1 MYEYEHLNGPFFANF
16 VKQHFPIMF
25 GIASKARRMFLK
37 DNAPNQNT
45 ACVRGAIRRLKAKK
59 LQFPPRS
66 GDLNPIEN
74 VFKSV
79 KQLLHKQGIRDDIEY
94 ETYDE
99 FKICVIDT
107 LKHFSVTEIDNTID
121 RLLNKVLTK
130 NVDKN
135 IS

>member
-1 MYEYEHLNGPFFANF
+1 
-16 VKQHFPIMF
+16 MF
-25 GIASKARRMFLK
+25 GIASKASRMFLQ
-37 DNAPNQNT
+37 DNAPNQNA
-45 ACVRGAIRRLKAKK
+45 ACVRGATRRLKAKQ

-66 GDLNPIEN
+66 GDLHPFEK

-79 KQLLHKQGIRDDIEY
+79 KQLLHKQAIRDDIEY